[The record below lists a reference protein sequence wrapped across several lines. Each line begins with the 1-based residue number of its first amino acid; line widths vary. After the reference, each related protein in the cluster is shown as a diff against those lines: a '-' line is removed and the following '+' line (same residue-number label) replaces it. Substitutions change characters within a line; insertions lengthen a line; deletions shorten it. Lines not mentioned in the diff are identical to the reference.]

1 MKAANEEQTDIPATS
16 PKRQRSLSAG
26 PQSGLGSGLHTGL
39 RRLPLR
45 VNNEID
51 PVADDTVDIAGRMV
65 AMIPAELLQPT
76 EIIVLLL
83 KPSAWFIL
91 LSCIGSLVTILIVT
105 GIALALIDNNVAIGL
120 GRKDVVLLAVGLL
133 GARLFW
139 QFLEWLSRVY
149 VLTDQR
155 VIRVRGVI
163 RVSIFEAPIK
173 QIQHTNTYF
182 SLRERFFSLGTIAFA
197 TAGTGIVEAYWEMLA
212 QPLEVHRIV
221 VQTLNRYR

>member
-1 MKAANEEQTDIPATS
+1 MKATNEEQVENAATQQERS
-16 PKRQRSLSAG
+16 CSLST
-26 PQSGLGSGLHTGL
+26 GSGTGQGG
-39 RRLPLR
+39 LPLR
-45 VNNEID
+45 VNNEIE
-51 PVADDTVDIAGRMV
+51 PVVDEPVDIAGRMV
-65 AMIPAELLQPT
+65 AMLPAELLQPS

-105 GIALALIDNNVAIGL
+105 GIALALIDHNVQIGL
-120 GRKDVVLLAVGLL
+120 GRKDVVLLAIGLL

-155 VIRVRGVI
+155 VIRVHGVI
-163 RVSIFEAPIK
+163 RVSVFEAPIK
-173 QIQHTNTYF
+173 QIQHTNTHF